1 MKKTRVAR
9 TLGELR
15 VTRSDGTVEVV
26 NEKRATE
33 EARRAVNKR
42 DRELKSPV
50 TLAVERSQ
58 HPRIEQG
65 VARRKRAPG
74 AVSASDAIE
83 VARQRQREIPTVTRR
98 ADRLVEIERWKK
110 ANGWS

>member
-1 MKKTRVAR
+1 MKRTRVAR
-9 TLGELR
+9 TKGELR

-26 NEKRATE
+26 NEKRATD
-33 EARRAVNKR
+33 EARRAVKAK
-42 DRELKSPV
+42 DREMRSPE
-50 TLAVERSQ
+50 TLVVERSVHQ
-58 HPRIEQG
+58 PIEQG

-83 VARQRQREIPTVTRR
+83 VARQRQREIPTVSRR